1 MTMPLKA
8 FLWQNQGEKDFLNS
22 NFNRK
27 LIESIF
33 SCQSKDTMSLKRTLE
48 CTQIRGV
55 DLQN

>member
-8 FLWQNQGEKDFLNS
+8 FLWQNQGEIDFLNS
-22 NFNRK
+22 NINRK

-48 CTQIRGV
+48 CTQIRGYKIS
-55 DLQN
+55 